1 MPISAK
7 YAFKAMII
15 MALNKY
21 VITLHSLN
29 LFIGAIQQK
38 KGWKFILI
46 FIDINTNK
54 QLKSNRL

>member
-54 QLKSNRL
+54 QLK